1 MPLEI
6 SFKTRFPY
14 LQVIQPWA
22 QILSGFIAWKQIRGH
37 YPPFFAGNKTNLTI
51 FLFQGD
57 EFAMKRLPILDKL
70 DEDLKES
77 QRELQVDIPKAILT
91 AREHGDLSEN
101 AEFKAAKERQMF
113 LESRISLLQKRISDV
128 MAINVNQI
136 PKDRSGLGSS
146 LKLKDLDSGELA
158 EYHLVFPEEV
168 NPDEGKISTASPV
181 GRSLVGKQVGDE
193 LTISL
198 PDSKTEYE
206 VLKVITIHD
215 DSEEGDS
222 A

>member
-1 MPLEI
+1 
-6 SFKTRFPY
+6 
-14 LQVIQPWA
+14 
-22 QILSGFIAWKQIRGH
+22 
-37 YPPFFAGNKTNLTI
+37 
-51 FLFQGD
+51 
-57 EFAMKRLPILDKL
+57 MKRLPILDKL

-168 NPDEGKISTASPV
+168 NPDEGKISIASPV

>member
-1 MPLEI
+1 
-6 SFKTRFPY
+6 
-14 LQVIQPWA
+14 
-22 QILSGFIAWKQIRGH
+22 
-37 YPPFFAGNKTNLTI
+37 
-51 FLFQGD
+51 
-57 EFAMKRLPILDKL
+57 MKRLPILDKL
-70 DEDLKES
+70 DEDLKTS

-113 LESRISLLQKRISDV
+113 LESRVSLLQKRISDI

-136 PKDRSGLGSS
+136 PKDRSGLGST
-146 LKLKDLDSGELA
+146 LKLRELDSGKEA
-158 EYHLVFPEEV
+158 QYQLVFPEEV

-181 GRSLVGKQVGDE
+181 GKSLVGKQEGDE

-198 PDSKTEYE
+198 PDSKIEYD
-206 VLKVITIHD
+206 VLEVITIHD
-215 DSEEGDS
+215 SSEEGTS